1 MKTAFVIG
9 RCDRRSSRMV
19 ILEYVKAP
27 IAGPFSLK
35 AIVVKS

>member
-1 MKTAFVIG
+1 MKTTFVVG
-9 RCDRRSSRMV
+9 KSDRRTRLLV